1 MAHARN
7 INGGLNYSKARK
19 QGATPDK
26 LRELRMAAHGQGSSI
41 TTTTVAG
48 TGQRVAIGHR
58 IGSSGNV
65 RCRHCEKVSHN
76 RSGNGP
82 HTCDQCKCGREFVTA
97 D

>member
-26 LRELRMAAHGQGSSI
+26 LRELRAAAHGQGSSI

-48 TGQRVAIGHR
+48 TGQRVAIGLA
-58 IGSSGNV
+58 SAVQAMSGARTV
-65 RCRHCEKVSHN
+65 KRCRIISRAKVPTPATSSSVA
-76 RSGNGP
+76 RSS
-82 HTCDQCKCGREFVTA
+82 
-97 D
+97 